1 MLASASGCGEAM
13 ARQIR
18 IAVLHFAHETVTF
31 LKNDTT
37 LSDFIYPG
45 SPAKGEALLQ
55 AYPKSYMGGFVKMA
69 REFEGV
75 ELVGIESPL
84 WPKTYMGSG
93 WVTEEAFGT
102 LVGKMIEGLKAEGP
116 FDGVYLSLHGAMA
129 VRGIARP
136 EAELARRVREVVGP
150 KAFIA
155 ATFDLHGNE
164 DDAFLKHADMGFAV
178 KYFPHYD
185 EYLQGE
191 RAARML
197 VRMIRGDYT
206 PVHVTR
212 KVPILTATV
221 RMWTGASPWADLI
234 QRALIWEAREVGV
247 YVNVFF
253 GFPFADVPDVGITIQ
268 ATTNGDAALAEKIAK
283 DIADLAWRKREALLG
298 STKIHSIAE
307 GVALAKAAIA
317 KGETPVVLAD
327 HSDRSG
333 SATFLLKEIVAQD
346 LSQVIV
352 ATIAD
357 AEAIARLKADGAEAG
372 DAFDMEVG
380 GLVDESAGTP
390 VRIQGTILKAV
401 EGHGQFWAVIKFGRD
416 NVLILSTYL
425 VQMMEPFSLAAL
437 GLDLHAFKAFA
448 IKSRVHFR
456 RGFDDNGFAKSILLV
471 EPDQP
476 YLGTVHLDALPYR
489 NVDLRRYYPY
499 GDPKYHA

>member
-1 MLASASGCGEAM
+1 MPEK
-13 ARQIR
+13 IR

-45 SPAKGEALLQ
+45 SPAKGEALLK
-55 AYPKSYMGGFVKMA
+55 AYPKSYMGGFVKVA

-75 ELVGIESPL
+75 VLVGIESPL
-84 WPKTYMGSG
+84 WPKTGTGSG
-93 WVTEEAFGT
+93 WITEEAFET
-102 LVGKMIEGLKAEGP
+102 FAGKMIAGLKDEGP

-129 VRGIARP
+129 VRGVLRP
-136 EAELARRVREVVGP
+136 EAELARRVREAVGP
-150 KAFIA
+150 KALIA

-164 DDAFLKHADMGFAV
+164 DKEFLKHADMGFAV

-197 VRMIRGDYT
+197 VRMIRGDYR
-206 PVHVTR
+206 PAHVVK
-212 KVPILTATV
+212 KVPVLTATV
-221 RMWTGASPWADLI
+221 RMWTGASPWMDLS
-234 QRALIWEAREVGV
+234 QRALTWEAREVDV

-268 ATTNGDAALAEKIAK
+268 VFTNGDARRAEEIAS
-283 DIADLAWRKREALLG
+283 DIADLAWRQREALLS
-298 STKIHSIAE
+298 STKIHSIAD
-307 GVALAKAAIA
+307 GVAQAKAAIA
-317 KGETPVVLAD
+317 RGDTPVVLAD

-333 SATFLLKEIVAQD
+333 SATFLLKEIIAQD
-346 LSQVIV
+346 LSHTII

-357 AEAIARLKADGAEAG
+357 TKTTAKLKADGAKRG
-372 DAFDMEVG
+372 DVFDMEVG
-380 GLVDESAGTP
+380 GLVDESAGSP
-390 VRIQGTILKAV
+390 VRIQGTILNAV
-401 EGHGQFWAVIKFGRD
+401 EGHDQFWVAIKFGRD

-425 VQMMEPFSLAAL
+425 VQIMEPFSLGAL
-437 GLDLHAFKAFA
+437 GLNIHAFKAFA

-456 RGFDDNGFAKSILLV
+456 KGFDDNGFARTILLV

-476 YLGTVHLDALPYR
+476 FLGTVHLDALPYE
-489 NVDLRRYYPY
+489 NVDLKRYYPY
-499 GDPKYHA
+499 GEPELPR

>member
-1 MLASASGCGEAM
+1 AGTPRPASASGCGEAM
-13 ARQIR
+13 AQQIR

-69 REFEGV
+69 REFEDI

-93 WVTEEAFGT
+93 WVTEEAFET
-102 LVGKMIEGLKAEGP
+102 LVGKMVEGLKAEGP

-136 EAELARRVREVVGP
+136 EAELARRVREAVGP

-164 DDAFLKHADMGFAV
+164 DEAFLKHADMGFAV

-197 VRMIRGDYT
+197 VRMIRGDYRV
-206 PVHVTR
+206 VHATR

-221 RMWTGASPWADLI
+221 RMWTGASPWSDLI
-234 QRALIWEAREVGV
+234 QRALVWEAREVDV
-247 YVNVFF
+247 FVNVFF

-268 ATTNGDAALAEKIAK
+268 VMTSGNDKLAAEIAN
-283 DIADLAWRKREALLG
+283 DIAGLAWRKREALLT
-298 STKIHSIAE
+298 STRIHSIAE
-307 GVALAKAAIA
+307 GVRLAKAAVE
-317 KGETPVVLAD
+317 KGETPVVFAD

-333 SATFLLKEIVAQD
+333 SATFLLKEIMAQD
-346 LSQVIV
+346 LSQVII

-357 AEAIARLKADGAEAG
+357 ADTTAKLKAGGAKAG
-372 DAFDMEVG
+372 DAFDMDVG
-380 GLVDESAGTP
+380 GLVDESAGEP
-390 VRIQGTILKAV
+390 VRIQGTILNAV
-401 EGHGQFWAVIKFGRD
+401 EGHGQFWVAVKFGRD

-425 VQMMEPFSLAAL
+425 VQLIEPFSLGAL
-437 GLDLHAFKAFA
+437 GLDIHAFKVFA

-456 RGFDDNGFAKSILLV
+456 RGFDDNNFAKTILLV

-476 YLGTVHLDALPYR
+476 FLGTIHLDSLPYEH
-489 NVDLRRYYPY
+489 VDLKRYYPY
-499 GDPKYHA
+499 GE

>member
-1 MLASASGCGEAM
+1 M
-13 ARQIR
+13 AGKIL
-18 IAVLHFAHETVTF
+18 IAVMHFAHETVTF
-31 LKNDTT
+31 LRNDTT

-45 SPAKGEALLQ
+45 SPAKGEALLK

-69 REFEGV
+69 REFDSV

-93 WVTEEAFGT
+93 WVTEEAFET
-102 LVGKMIEGLKAEGP
+102 LVGRMIEGLKAEGP
-116 FDGVYLSLHGAMA
+116 FGGVYLSLHGAMA

-150 KAFIA
+150 KVPIA

-164 DDAFLKHADMGFAV
+164 DDEFLEHADIGFAV

-197 VRMIRGDYT
+197 LRMIRGDYK
-206 PVHVTR
+206 PAHVTR

-234 QRALIWEAREVGV
+234 QRALTWEAREPDV

-268 ATTNGDAALAEKIAK
+268 ATTNDNAKLAAEIAK
-283 DIADLAWRKREALLG
+283 DIADFAWRKREPLLS
-298 STKIHSIAE
+298 STKISSIAE
-307 GVALAKAAIA
+307 GVALAKQAVAG
-317 KGETPVVLAD
+317 GETPVVLAD

-333 SATFLLKEIVAQD
+333 SATFLLKEIIAQD
-346 LSQVIV
+346 LSGVII

-357 AEAIARLKADGAEAG
+357 AKTTAKLKADGAKAG
-372 DAFDMEVG
+372 DAFDMEIG
-380 GLVDESAGTP
+380 GLVDESAGAP
-390 VRIQGTILKAV
+390 VRIRGTILNAV
-401 EGHGQFWAVIKFGRD
+401 EGHGQFWVVVKFGRD

-425 VQMMEPFSLAAL
+425 VQMMEPFSLATL
-437 GLDLHAFKAFA
+437 GLDIRTFKVFA

-456 RGFDDNGFAKSILLV
+456 KGFDDNAFAKTILLV

-489 NVDLRRYYPY
+489 NVDLKKYYPY
-499 GDPKYHA
+499 GEPKFRS

>member
-1 MLASASGCGEAM
+1 M
-13 ARQIR
+13 ATKIR

-37 LSDFIYPG
+37 LADFIYPG
-45 SPAKGEALLQ
+45 SPAGGEALLK

-84 WPKTYMGSG
+84 WPKTGTGSG
-93 WVTEEAFGT
+93 WITEEAFET
-102 LVGKMIEGLKAEGP
+102 LAGRMIAALKAEGP
-116 FDGVYLSLHGAMA
+116 FDGVYLCVHGAMA
-129 VRGIARP
+129 VRGVLRP
-136 EAELARRVREVVGP
+136 EAELARRVREVVGR

-197 VRMIRGDYT
+197 VRMIRGDYK
-206 PVHVTR
+206 PAHAVR

-221 RMWTGASPWADLI
+221 RMWTGASPWMDLS
-234 QRALIWEAREVGV
+234 QRALTWEAREVDV

-268 ATTNGDAALAEKIAK
+268 VMTNGNAKRAGEIAK
-283 DIADLAWRKREALLG
+283 DIADLAWRKREALLT
-298 STKIHSIAE
+298 STNIHSIAD
-307 GVALAKAAIA
+307 GVAAAKQAIA

-333 SATFLLKEIVAQD
+333 SATFLLREIIARD
-346 LSQVIV
+346 LSQTII

-357 AEAIARLKADGAEAG
+357 ARTTAKLKADGAKAG
-372 DAFDMEVG
+372 DVFDMEVG
-380 GLVDESAGTP
+380 GLVDESAGSP
-390 VRIQGTILKAV
+390 VRVRGTILNAV
-401 EGHGQFWAVIKFGRD
+401 EGYGQFWVAIGFGRD

-425 VQMMEPFSLAAL
+425 VQMMEPFSLGAL
-437 GLDLHAFKAFA
+437 GLDIGAFKVFA

-456 RGFDDNGFAKSILLV
+456 RGFDDNGFAKTILLV

-476 YLGTVHLDALPYR
+476 FLGTIHLDALPYE
-489 NVDLRRYYPY
+489 NVDLKNFYPY
-499 GDPKYHA
+499 GDPIFRD